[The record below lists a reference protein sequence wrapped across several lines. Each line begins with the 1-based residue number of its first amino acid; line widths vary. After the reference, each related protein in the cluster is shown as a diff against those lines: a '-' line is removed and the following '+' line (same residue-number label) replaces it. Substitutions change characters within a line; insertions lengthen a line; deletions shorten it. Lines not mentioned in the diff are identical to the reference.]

1 MAIPELT
8 TEQRRENLAKA
19 MELRKQRAEL
29 RAELGNGMLSVGDLI
44 AIADRGDKAA
54 GGMRVKQMISAL
66 PGYGL
71 KRTQEIMRKIGI
83 ADNKRVGGLGVAQIR
98 ALMEK
103 LDGVEQ

>member
-1 MAIPELT
+1 MIPELT

-29 RAELGNGMLSVGDLI
+29 RAELGNGMLSVGDVI
-44 AIADRGDKAA
+44 SIADRGDKAA
-54 GGMRVKQMISAL
+54 AGMRVKQMISAL

-71 KRTQEIMRKIGI
+71 KRTQDLMRKIGI

-98 ALMEK
+98 VLVEK
-103 LDGVEQ
+103 LDGAE